1 MLFSS
6 LRIAHGIED
15 LVFSIFTVTDSAAV
29 EIVVSP
35 AKSRCGTKRVQTLGG
50 GPPR

>member
-29 EIVVSP
+29 EIVVRASC
-35 AKSRCGTKRVQTLGG
+35 K
-50 GPPR
+50 GPLWD